1 MENNLYIVLSG
12 ERKQTKSFSVSRKN
26 VRTGLILSTVSA
38 IVLLFFGVF
47 GLMFTTEN
55 VRLKSA
61 LANTQKELKAAKAWN
76 SEFEGRITKQ
86 VAEKELQLQN
96 TLDILQEKNEEKET
110 LLNQALT
117 ELKSRSKI
125 IESILKTVGIK
136 MQSKEGTTNSGGPFI
151 PLTENSLDD
160 LTFTVD
166 NYVETIKTLPLG
178 PPVWGEITSKYGRR
192 IDPINGKASFHAGL
206 DIRQKPGSKIV
217 STADGVVAERGYS
230 NGFGNY
236 IVIKH
241 SNNFKTRYFHMQKSL
256 VSQGE
261 KVKRG
266 QTIGLVGNTGRS
278 TGAHLHYEIIYRD
291 KSVNPLN
298 YVRIARKVSAG

>member
-1 MENNLYIVLSG
+1 M
-12 ERKQTKSFSVSRKN
+12 
-26 VRTGLILSTVSA
+26 
-38 IVLLFFGVF
+38 LFFFGAF
-47 GLMFTTEN
+47 GLTFTTEN

-61 LANTQKELKAAKAWN
+61 LANTQKELNAAKAWN

-96 TLDILQEKNEEKET
+96 TLDNLLDKNEEKET

-117 ELKSRSKI
+117 ELKSRSKV

-136 MQSKEGTTNSGGPFI
+136 VQSTKETANSGGPYI
-151 PLTENSLDD
+151 PLSENNLDD

-166 NYVETIKTLPLG
+166 HYVETVRTLPLG

-192 IDPINGKASFHAGL
+192 VDPINETAAFHAGI
-206 DIRQKPGSKIV
+206 DIRQKPGAKIV
-217 STADGVVAERGYS
+217 TTADGVVAEKGYN

-236 IVIKH
+236 VVIEH
-241 SNNFKTRYFHMQKSL
+241 SKKFKTRYFHMQKSL
-256 VSQGE
+256 VSSGE

-278 TGAHLHYEIIYRD
+278 TGTHLHYEILYRG
-291 KSVNPLN
+291 KSVDPIN